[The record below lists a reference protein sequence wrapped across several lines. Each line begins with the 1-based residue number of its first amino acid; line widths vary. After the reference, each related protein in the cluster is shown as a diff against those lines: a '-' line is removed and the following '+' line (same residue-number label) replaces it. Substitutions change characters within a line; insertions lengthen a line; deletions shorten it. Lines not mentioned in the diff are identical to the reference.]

1 MTLKK
6 TSKSPQILTIIGNIG
21 SGKSSATPIISQA
34 ISAYEIDADNLFQT
48 TDPFRDG
55 YLQDRERWAFTNEL
69 WLTYE
74 RTKILRHEL
83 AQTNQKWVV
92 VDSGL
97 LMSWVYAYSHWL
109 KQTITLAEWEFFM
122 ALYDEFTLPLS
133 QNLIVLSLHY
143 PIPTLLKRI
152 KARGREFE
160 ITYYDAKYLEQ
171 LEEGIAALESRLE
184 SQRVKLIRV
193 EEKTINDFV
202 KSPKDKEQLIE
213 MIKLEI

>member
-1 MTLKK
+1 MTPKNAPKL
-6 TSKSPQILTIIGNIG
+6 PQILTIIGNIG

-34 ISAYEIDADNLFQT
+34 INAYEIDADNLFQT

-55 YLQDRERWAFTNEL
+55 YLQDRQRWAFTNEL

-133 QNLIVLSLHY
+133 PNLIVLSLHY

-160 ITYYDAKYLEQ
+160 ITYYDAQYLTQ
-171 LEEGIAALESRLE
+171 LEEGIVALESRLE
-184 SQRVKLIRV
+184 SQGVKLIRV

-213 MIKLEI
+213 MIKSVI